1 MKTYYNTIKIKIGQT
16 MKAQTVY
23 INFYQQ
29 TPMKLEKIAKV
40 SQNQCKAGK
49 YGIFMLWILHSIN
62 DDTQGQV
69 DLE

>member
-1 MKTYYNTIKIKIGQT
+1 

-49 YGIFMLWILHSIN
+49 YGIFML
-62 DDTQGQV
+62 
-69 DLE
+69 